1 MTRFQR
7 SEVRSQR
14 SEVRSRMPDFGS
26 RTMAG
31 FTVLELLIVVVVI
44 GILMAILMPAFQG
57 ARKKARDQETSST
70 TDAYNNAR
78 QAFRAEYGYYPGEE
92 LSPPQ
97 TLSQSQVI
105 TNYLLSNG
113 PNNSKRISFWE

>member
-7 SEVRSQR
+7 SEVRSQGA
-14 SEVRSRMPDFGS
+14 EVRSRMPDFGS
-26 RTMAG
+26 RFVAG

-57 ARKKARDQETSST
+57 ARKKAKDQETSST
-70 TDAYNNAR
+70 TSAYDNAR
-78 QAFRAEYGYYPGEE
+78 QAFRVEYGYYPGEE
-92 LSPPQ
+92 FIPPQ
-97 TLSQSQVI
+97 TLSQGVVI